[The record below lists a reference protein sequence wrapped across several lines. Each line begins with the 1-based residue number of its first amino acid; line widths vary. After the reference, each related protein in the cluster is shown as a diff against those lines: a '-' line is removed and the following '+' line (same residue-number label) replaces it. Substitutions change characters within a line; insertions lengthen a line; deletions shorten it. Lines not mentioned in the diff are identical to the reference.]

1 MTDTPQWLSAE
12 ENHAWRT
19 YLRARR
25 LLGAR
30 LNQQLLRDWGL
41 SEPEYEILVVLSEH
55 PDRRMSSL
63 ELRCRLLWEKSR
75 LSHQLRRMELRRM
88 ISREP
93 NPEDARS
100 AVVSLTAEGLRA
112 IEQAAPSHVANVREY
127 FIDLLSPQE
136 LALLTEI
143 SERVLGQLA
152 ASGELKVPEGD

>member
-1 MTDTPQWLSAE
+1 MTDTPQWLSPE
-12 ENHAWRT
+12 ENRAWRA
-19 YLRARR
+19 YLRTRR

-55 PDRRMSSL
+55 PDSRMSSL

-75 LSHQLRRMELRRM
+75 LSHQLRRMELRRL

-93 NPEDARS
+93 NPDDARS
-100 AVVSLTAEGLRA
+100 AVVSLTSEGLRA
-112 IEQAAPSHVANVREY
+112 IEQAAPSHVAHVREH

-136 LALLTEI
+136 LAILTEI
-143 SERVLGQLA
+143 SERVLDHLA
-152 ASGELKVPEGD
+152 TNGELNIPERD